1 MNIFSPQTFCLF
13 ELVNISGLN
22 FLFVIECSTPKD
34 NPRVVQDRY
43 ALYVLVTQIWYSKM
57 DFSSSQKLTEKL
69 FFIFYQ
75 IYQYIG
81 GFFKVLQKLQCKTI
95 KYGKK
100 IQRNLVQLVPLD
112 FNNPFFHGTSEIF
125 PMRYLREI
133 QVSGTRSIT
142 KILNLRTTFVL
153 GVSGL
158 VLGLKAKKGSSF
170 LYILQD
176 SNFRL

>member
-57 DFSSSQKLTEKL
+57 DFLSSQKLTEKL
-69 FFIFYQ
+69 FFISYQ

-81 GFFKVLQKLQCKTI
+81 GFFKVLQKLQYKTI

-100 IQRNLVQLVPLD
+100 IERSLVQLAPLA

-125 PMRYLREI
+125 RMRFIPEI
-133 QVSGTRSIT
+133 QVSGSCSIT
-142 KILNLRTTFVL
+142 KNIKLIRTTFVL

-158 VLGLKAKKGSSF
+158 VLG
-170 LYILQD
+170 
-176 SNFRL
+176 